1 MTMCGK
7 KSSKQQKGAETM
19 PECLEE
25 NISDESL
32 ALKERLKAK
41 RDLLGLSNQA
51 IADAADLSVHT
62 VNNYFS
68 NRSKATSAYVVLRI
82 AKVLNCSVDDVC
94 GIESDE
100 NPSDSSEEV
109 NFINAQRQDEI
120 IAMQERQ
127 ITELRKDKRAGRF
140 AIYLS
145 VVLSAIVLIYFFHFD
160 VPNPNWGFTK
170 LMRDF
175 FLSFAF

>member
-1 MTMCGK
+1 
-7 KSSKQQKGAETM
+7 M

-25 NISDESL
+25 NISDESF
-32 ALKERLKAK
+32 ALKEILKAK

-127 ITELRKDKRAGRF
+127 IDELRKDKRAGRF
-140 AIYLS
+140 ALYLS
-145 VVLSAIVLIYFFHFD
+145 VILAVIVAIYFFHFD

>member
-1 MTMCGK
+1 
-7 KSSKQQKGAETM
+7 M

-32 ALKERLKAK
+32 TLKERLKAK

-51 IADAADLSVHT
+51 IADTANLSVHT

-82 AKVLNCSVDDVC
+82 AKVLNCSIDDVC

-109 NFINAQRQDEI
+109 DFINAQRQDEI

-127 ITELRKDKRAGRF
+127 ISELQKDKRAGRF

-145 VVLSAIVLIYFFHFD
+145 VVLSVIVLIYFFHFD
-160 VPNPNWGFTK
+160 VPNPNWGFTR

-175 FLSFAF
+175 FLSFAR

>member
-1 MTMCGK
+1 
-7 KSSKQQKGAETM
+7 M

-25 NISDESL
+25 TVSDESL
-32 ALKERLKAK
+32 ALKEILRAK

-51 IADAADLSVHT
+51 IADAAGLSVHT

-82 AKVLNCSVDDVC
+82 AKVLNCSIDDVC

-109 NFINAQRQDEI
+109 NVINAQRQDEI

-145 VVLSAIVLIYFFHFD
+145 VLLSVIVLIYFFHFD

-175 FLSFAF
+175 FLSFKI

>member
-1 MTMCGK
+1 M
-7 KSSKQQKGAETM
+7 
-19 PECLEE
+19 
-25 NISDESL
+25 D
-32 ALKERLKAK
+32 LKERLKAK

-51 IADAADLSVHT
+51 IADAADLSIHT

-82 AKVLNCSVDDVC
+82 AKALNCSVDDVC

-109 NFINAQRQDEI
+109 NCINAQRQDEI

-145 VVLSAIVLIYFFHFD
+145 VVLSVIVLIYFFHFD
-160 VPNPNWGFTK
+160 VPNPNWGFTR

-175 FLSFAF
+175 FLSFAR

>member
-1 MTMCGK
+1 
-7 KSSKQQKGAETM
+7 M

-100 NPSDSSEEV
+100 NPSDSLEEV
-109 NFINAQRQDEI
+109 DFINAQRQDEI

-145 VVLSAIVLIYFFHFD
+145 VVLSVIVLIYFFHFD
-160 VPNPNWGFTK
+160 VPNPNWGFTR

-175 FLSFAF
+175 FLSFAR

>member
-1 MTMCGK
+1 
-7 KSSKQQKGAETM
+7 M

-25 NISDESL
+25 TVSDESL
-32 ALKERLKAK
+32 ALKEILRAK

-51 IADAADLSVHT
+51 IADATDLSVHT

-82 AKVLNCSVDDVC
+82 AKVLNCSIDDVC
-94 GIESDE
+94 GIEPDE
-100 NPSDSSEEV
+100 NPSDSSDEV
-109 NFINAQRQDEI
+109 DFINAQHQDEI

-145 VVLSAIVLIYFFHFD
+145 AVLSVIVFIYFFHFD
-160 VPNPNWGFTK
+160 VPNPNWGFTR

-175 FLSFAF
+175 FLCFAK

>member
-1 MTMCGK
+1 
-7 KSSKQQKGAETM
+7 M
-19 PECLEE
+19 PECLEA

-32 ALKERLKAK
+32 DLKERLKAK

-51 IADAADLSVHT
+51 IADAADLSIHT

-82 AKVLNCSVDDVC
+82 AKALNCSVDDVC

-109 NFINAQRQDEI
+109 NCINAQRQDEI

-145 VVLSAIVLIYFFHFD
+145 VVLSVIVLIYFFHFD
-160 VPNPNWGFTK
+160 VPNPNWGFTR

-175 FLSFAF
+175 FLSFAR

>member
-1 MTMCGK
+1 
-7 KSSKQQKGAETM
+7 M

-100 NPSDSSEEV
+100 NMSDSSEEV
-109 NFINAQRQDEI
+109 DFINAQRQDEI

-145 VVLSAIVLIYFFHFD
+145 VVLSLIVLIYFFHFD
-160 VPNPNWGFTK
+160 VPNPNWGFTR

-175 FLSFAF
+175 FLSFVR

>member
-1 MTMCGK
+1 
-7 KSSKQQKGAETM
+7 M

-41 RDLLGLSNQA
+41 RALLGLSNQA

-68 NRSKATSAYVVLRI
+68 NRSKAASAYVVLRI
-82 AKVLNCSVDDVC
+82 AKVLNCSIDDVC

-109 NFINAQRQDEI
+109 NVINAQRQDEI

-145 VVLSAIVLIYFFHFD
+145 ALLSVIVLIYFFHFD

>member
-1 MTMCGK
+1 
-7 KSSKQQKGAETM
+7 M

-82 AKVLNCSVDDVC
+82 AKVLNCSIDDVC

-100 NPSDSSEEV
+100 NLSDSSEEV
-109 NFINAQRQDEI
+109 NVINAQRQDEI

-145 VVLSAIVLIYFFHFD
+145 VLLSVIVLIYFFHFD
-160 VPNPNWGFTK
+160 VPNPNWGFTR

-175 FLSFAF
+175 FLSFAR

>member
-1 MTMCGK
+1 
-7 KSSKQQKGAETM
+7 M
-19 PECLEE
+19 PECLEG

-82 AKVLNCSVDDVC
+82 AKVLNCSIDNVC

-100 NPSDSSEEV
+100 NSSDSSEEV
-109 NFINAQRQDEI
+109 ESINAQRQDEI

-127 ITELRKDKRAGRF
+127 ISELRKDKRAGRF

-160 VPNPNWGFTK
+160 VPDPNWGFTK

-175 FLSFAF
+175 FFSFAF

>member
-1 MTMCGK
+1 
-7 KSSKQQKGAETM
+7 M

-82 AKVLNCSVDDVC
+82 AKVLNCSIDDVC

-100 NPSDSSEEV
+100 NTSDSSEEV

-145 VVLSAIVLIYFFHFD
+145 VVLSLIVLIYFFHFD
-160 VPNPNWGFTK
+160 VPNPNWGFTR

-175 FLSFAF
+175 FLSFVR

>member
-1 MTMCGK
+1 
-7 KSSKQQKGAETM
+7 M

-32 ALKERLKAK
+32 ALKERLKSK

-100 NPSDSSEEV
+100 NPPDSSEEV
-109 NFINAQRQDEI
+109 NVINAQRQDEI

-127 ITELRKDKRAGRF
+127 ISELRKDKRAGRF

-145 VVLSAIVLIYFFHFD
+145 VVLSVIILIYFFHFD

-175 FLSFAF
+175 FLSFKI

>member
-1 MTMCGK
+1 
-7 KSSKQQKGAETM
+7 M

-25 NISDESL
+25 TVSDECL
-32 ALKERLKAK
+32 ALKEILRTK

-51 IADAADLSVHT
+51 IADAAGLSIHT

-82 AKVLNCSVDDVC
+82 AKALNCSIDNVC

-120 IAMQERQ
+120 IALQERQ

-145 VVLSAIVLIYFFHFD
+145 VVLSVIVLIYFFHFD
-160 VPNPNWGFTK
+160 APDPNWGFTR

-175 FLSFAF
+175 FLSLVR

>member
-1 MTMCGK
+1 
-7 KSSKQQKGAETM
+7 M

-25 NISDESL
+25 NISDESF
-32 ALKERLKAK
+32 ALKEILKAK

-82 AKVLNCSVDDVC
+82 AKVLNCSIDNVC

-127 ITELRKDKRAGRF
+127 IDELRKDKRAGRF

-145 VVLSAIVLIYFFHFD
+145 VILAVIVAIYFFHFD

-175 FLSFAF
+175 FLSFAL

>member
-1 MTMCGK
+1 
-7 KSSKQQKGAETM
+7 M

-127 ITELRKDKRAGRF
+127 IDELRKDKRAGRF

-145 VVLSAIVLIYFFHFD
+145 VILAVIVAIYFFHFD

-175 FLSFAF
+175 FLSFKI

>member
-1 MTMCGK
+1 
-7 KSSKQQKGAETM
+7 M

-127 ITELRKDKRAGRF
+127 ISELRKDKRAGRF

-145 VVLSAIVLIYFFHFD
+145 VILSVIVLIYFFHFD
-160 VPNPNWGFTK
+160 VPNPNWGFTR

-175 FLSFAF
+175 FLSLVR

>member
-1 MTMCGK
+1 
-7 KSSKQQKGAETM
+7 M

-25 NISDESL
+25 TVSDESL

-127 ITELRKDKRAGRF
+127 ISELRKDKRAGRF

-160 VPNPNWGFTK
+160 VPDPNWGFTK
-170 LMRDF
+170 LIRDF

>member
-1 MTMCGK
+1 
-7 KSSKQQKGAETM
+7 M

-82 AKVLNCSVDDVC
+82 AKVLNCSIDDVC

-100 NPSDSSEEV
+100 NLSDSSEEV
-109 NFINAQRQDEI
+109 NVINAQRQDEI

-145 VVLSAIVLIYFFHFD
+145 VVLSVIVLIYFFHFD
-160 VPNPNWGFTK
+160 VPNPNWGFTR

-175 FLSFAF
+175 FLSFAR

>member
-1 MTMCGK
+1 
-7 KSSKQQKGAETM
+7 M

-25 NISDESL
+25 NISDESF
-32 ALKERLKAK
+32 ALKEILKAK

-127 ITELRKDKRAGRF
+127 IDELRKDKRAGRF

-145 VVLSAIVLIYFFHFD
+145 VILAVIVAIYFFHFD

>member
-1 MTMCGK
+1 
-7 KSSKQQKGAETM
+7 M

-82 AKVLNCSVDDVC
+82 AKVLNCSIDDVC

-109 NFINAQRQDEI
+109 NVINAQRQDEI

-145 VVLSAIVLIYFFHFD
+145 ALLSVIVLIYFFHFD

>member
-1 MTMCGK
+1 
-7 KSSKQQKGAETM
+7 M

-82 AKVLNCSVDDVC
+82 AKVLNCSIDDVC

-109 NFINAQRQDEI
+109 DFINAQRQDEI

-145 VVLSAIVLIYFFHFD
+145 VVLSVIVLIYFFHFD
-160 VPNPNWGFTK
+160 VPNPNWGFTR

-175 FLSFAF
+175 FLSFAK

>member
-1 MTMCGK
+1 
-7 KSSKQQKGAETM
+7 M

-25 NISDESL
+25 TVSDESL

>member
-1 MTMCGK
+1 
-7 KSSKQQKGAETM
+7 M

-51 IADAADLSVHT
+51 IADATDLSVHT

-127 ITELRKDKRAGRF
+127 ISELRKDKRAGRF

-145 VVLSAIVLIYFFHFD
+145 VILSVIVLIYFFHFD
-160 VPNPNWGFTK
+160 VPNPNWGFTR

-175 FLSFAF
+175 FLSLVR

>member
-1 MTMCGK
+1 
-7 KSSKQQKGAETM
+7 M

-32 ALKERLKAK
+32 VLKERLKAK

-82 AKVLNCSVDDVC
+82 AKVLNCSIDDVC

-100 NPSDSSEEV
+100 NPSASSEEV
-109 NFINAQRQDEI
+109 DFINAQRQDEI

-145 VVLSAIVLIYFFHFD
+145 VVLSVIVLIYFFHFD
-160 VPNPNWGFTK
+160 VPNPNWGFTR

-175 FLSFAF
+175 FLSFAR

>member
-1 MTMCGK
+1 
-7 KSSKQQKGAETM
+7 M

-82 AKVLNCSVDDVC
+82 AKVLNCSIDDVC

-109 NFINAQRQDEI
+109 NVINAQRQDEI

-127 ITELRKDKRAGRF
+127 IAELRKDKMAGRF
-140 AIYLS
+140 AIFLS
-145 VVLSAIVLIYFFHFD
+145 VILAVIVLIYFFHFD

>member
-1 MTMCGK
+1 
-7 KSSKQQKGAETM
+7 M

-82 AKVLNCSVDDVC
+82 AKVLNCSIDDVC

-127 ITELRKDKRAGRF
+127 ISELRKDKRAGRF

-145 VVLSAIVLIYFFHFD
+145 VILSVIVLIYFFHFD
-160 VPNPNWGFTK
+160 VPNPNWGFTR

-175 FLSFAF
+175 FLSLVR

>member
-1 MTMCGK
+1 
-7 KSSKQQKGAETM
+7 M

-25 NISDESL
+25 NISDESF

-145 VVLSAIVLIYFFHFD
+145 VVLSVIVLIYFFHFD
-160 VPNPNWGFTK
+160 VPNPNWGFTR

-175 FLSFAF
+175 FLSFAR

>member
-1 MTMCGK
+1 
-7 KSSKQQKGAETM
+7 M

-82 AKVLNCSVDDVC
+82 AKVLNCSIDDVC

-109 NFINAQRQDEI
+109 DFINAQRQDEI

-145 VVLSAIVLIYFFHFD
+145 VILSVIVLIYFFHFD
-160 VPNPNWGFTK
+160 VPNPNWGFTR

-175 FLSFAF
+175 FLSLVR

>member
-1 MTMCGK
+1 
-7 KSSKQQKGAETM
+7 M

-25 NISDESL
+25 NISDESF
-32 ALKERLKAK
+32 ALKEILKAK
-41 RDLLGLSNQA
+41 RDLLGLSNHA

-127 ITELRKDKRAGRF
+127 IDELRKDKRAGRF

-145 VVLSAIVLIYFFHFD
+145 VILAVIVAIYFFHFD

>member
-1 MTMCGK
+1 
-7 KSSKQQKGAETM
+7 M

-32 ALKERLKAK
+32 ALKEKLKAK

-82 AKVLNCSVDDVC
+82 AKVLNCSIDDVC

-109 NFINAQRQDEI
+109 DFINAQRQDEI

-127 ITELRKDKRAGRF
+127 ISELQKDKRAGRF

-145 VVLSAIVLIYFFHFD
+145 VVLSVIVLIYFFHFD
-160 VPNPNWGFTK
+160 VPNPNWGFTR

-175 FLSFAF
+175 FLSFVR

>member
-1 MTMCGK
+1 
-7 KSSKQQKGAETM
+7 M

-127 ITELRKDKRAGRF
+127 IDELRKDKRAGRF

-145 VVLSAIVLIYFFHFD
+145 VILAVIVAIYFFHFD